1 MTLSTLPR
9 SPVSGCDVAIVG
21 AGAAG
26 IAAAIAARRASDLDV
41 VLFEGAKELFAYYVR
56 NGPAYHVLAFSAPN
70 VDELTGEFGME
81 IRIGYEHGPDGVR
94 PLTGGSVTG
103 NLFEALADIRLSSE
117 TRTNTMYAG
126 PVAIRFGSLQV
137 AGQD

>member
-1 MTLSTLPR
+1 MAEVASGSTPM
-9 SPVSGCDVAIVG
+9 A
-21 AGAAG
+21 
-26 IAAAIAARRASDLDV
+26 DLLD
-41 VLFEGAKELFAYYVR
+41 GD
-56 NGPAYHVLAFSAPN
+56 GPAYHVLAFSAPN

-81 IRIGYEHGPDGVR
+81 IRIGYERGPGGVQ

-117 TRTNTMYAG
+117 TRVNNTYAG